1 MSSQTASAPATT
13 DANVPHITPLEK
25 YIFLFIALSRSYS
38 PYSFYS
44 RYKLVF
50 LGDPGVGK
58 TSVITRFMYDTFDA
72 TYQVYFSTFVFY
84 PFCS

>member
-1 MSSQTASAPATT
+1 MSSQTASAPAAT

-25 YIFLFIALSRSYS
+25 YIFLFIALFRSYS
-38 PYSFYS
+38 PYFFYS

-72 TYQVYFSTFVFY
+72 TYQVFFSTFVFY